1 MENNHHSNNSNH
13 HDHDDFGDN
22 HVLTSLLTPL
32 RADAFKI
39 DDETK
44 IELITKHFKEIMQI
58 LGLDLSDDSL
68 AGTPKRVAKMYVN
81 EIFSGLNPKNKPEI
95 TLIENK
101 YKFNEMVMVRNINFY
116 TVCEHHFM
124 PFFGNAH
131 VAYMPNGKVA
141 GLSKINR
148 IVDFYAKRPQVQE
161 RLTVQIAD
169 EIRTAFGSEDVAVV
183 IEAKHLCVAARGVHD
198 IHSDTVTS
206 KYFGKFNHEDL
217 RNQFLKFLTHG
228 EDK

>member
-95 TLIENK
+95 TLFENK
-101 YKFNEMVMVRNINFY
+101 YKFNEMVMVRNISFY

-131 VAYMPNGKVA
+131 VAYMLK
-141 GLSKINR
+141 
-148 IVDFYAKRPQVQE
+148 
-161 RLTVQIAD
+161 
-169 EIRTAFGSEDVAVV
+169 
-183 IEAKHLCVAARGVHD
+183 
-198 IHSDTVTS
+198 
-206 KYFGKFNHEDL
+206 DL
-217 RNQFLKFLTHG
+217 RYRK
-228 EDK
+228 D